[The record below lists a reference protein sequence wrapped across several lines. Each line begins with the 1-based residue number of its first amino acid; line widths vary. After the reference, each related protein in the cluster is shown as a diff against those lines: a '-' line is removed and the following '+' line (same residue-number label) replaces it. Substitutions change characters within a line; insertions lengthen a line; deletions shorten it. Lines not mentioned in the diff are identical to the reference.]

1 MARRTE
7 MASGDGRRCRAR
19 PSHSVGSCRD
29 ARARYREQVTK
40 SEDPGACRAAQAAR
54 ARARCHGEHG

>member
-1 MARRTE
+1 MV
-7 MASGDGRRCRAR
+7 SGDGRRRRAW
-19 PSHSVGSCRD
+19 PSLSVGSCRD
-29 ARARYREQVTK
+29 ARARYREQAMK